1 MAAVAFADLKVGDE
15 IPPLTKPPIERI
27 QLVKYASPSGD
38 FNRIHVDEPF
48 AKSAG
53 YPSVF
58 AHGMLSMAFLGQVVG
73 AWVPPSQLR
82 HLSCRFAKIVWPG
95 DVLTCKGTIAEL
107 GDEGG
112 EPRAKLDVWAENQ
125 KGEVVV
131 KGTAE
136 VGFPS

>member
-1 MAAVAFADLKVGDE
+1 MLRAADLKVGEE
-15 IPPLTKPPIERI
+15 IPAYVTPPVERI

-53 YPSVF
+53 YPTVF
-58 AHGMLSMAFLGQVVG
+58 AHGMLTMAFVGRMLGDW
-73 AWVPPSQLR
+73 AEPRALR
-82 HLSCRFAKIVWPG
+82 AFGVRFAKIVWPG
-95 DVLTCKGTIAEL
+95 DVITCKGKITAL
-107 GDEGG
+107 GEEGG
-112 EPRAKLDVWAENQ
+112 EKRAKLEVWAENQ

-136 VGFPS
+136 VAAS